1 MLTLS
6 YVTRLL
12 LQFLCSKSLFFI
24 AQIQNNYFNYQIIV
38 LFKEV
43 IIMMYLLLLAGFV
56 LLIKGADLFVD
67 GSSSVAGILKVPSVI
82 IGLTIVAMGTSA
94 PEAAVSI
101 AAGFSGNSD
110 ISLGNIIG
118 SNIFNLLIVIG
129 VCAIIFP
136 APSNRDILKRDM
148 WWNTA
153 ISALLFI
160 LIFDRKISRIDGA
173 ILLITFVVYIGLM
186 IRSALRN
193 RMEEQPQDL
202 LPLSKSIVYIIIGLA
217 AVVFGGDLVVDSAG
231 KIAASL
237 GMSDTLI
244 GLTIVA
250 IGTSLPELVTS
261 ITASKK
267 GDSGIALGNAVGS
280 CLFNIMFILGVTS
293 VLTPI
298 NAVTELIID
307 GGILILVTILMMIFA
322 FTGRKTNRIEGIIC
336 VAAYVAYTVYIIIR

>member
-1 MLTLS
+1 
-6 YVTRLL
+6 
-12 LQFLCSKSLFFI
+12 
-24 AQIQNNYFNYQIIV
+24 
-38 LFKEV
+38 
-43 IIMMYLLLLAGFV
+43 MMYLLLLVGFV

-101 AAGFSGNSD
+101 SAGFSGNSD

-136 APSNRDILKRDM
+136 AVSDKDILKRDM
-148 WWNTA
+148 WWNVA
-153 ISALLFI
+153 ISALLFVLI
-160 LIFDRKISRIDGA
+160 LDKKISRMDGV
-173 ILLITFVVYIGLM
+173 ILLAAFIVYIGLM
-186 IRSALRN
+186 IRSALKN
-193 RMEEQPQDL
+193 RTEEQPQNL
-202 LPLSKSIVYIIIGLA
+202 LPLPKSIIYIIIGLA
-217 AVVFGGDLVVDSAG
+217 AVVFGGDLVVDNAG

-261 ITASKK
+261 ITASRK

-280 CLFNIMFILGVTS
+280 CLFNIMFILGAAS

-307 GGILILVTILMMIFA
+307 GGILILVTIIMLVFA

-336 VAAYVAYTVYIIIR
+336 VAAYIAYTAYIIIR

>member
-1 MLTLS
+1 
-6 YVTRLL
+6 
-12 LQFLCSKSLFFI
+12 
-24 AQIQNNYFNYQIIV
+24 
-38 LFKEV
+38 
-43 IIMMYLLLLAGFV
+43 MMYLLLLVGFV

-101 AAGFSGNSD
+101 SAGFSGNSD

-136 APSNRDILKRDM
+136 AVSNKDILKRDM
-148 WWNTA
+148 WWNIA
-153 ISALLFI
+153 ISSLLFVLI
-160 LIFDRKISRIDGA
+160 LDQKISRVDGV
-173 ILLITFVVYIGLM
+173 ILLVAFIVYIGLM
-186 IRSALRN
+186 IRSALKN
-193 RMEEQPQDL
+193 RMEEQPQNL
-202 LPLSKSIVYIIIGLA
+202 LSLSKSIIYIIIGLA
-217 AVVFGGDLVVDSAG
+217 AVVFGGDLVVDNAS

-261 ITASKK
+261 ITASRK

-280 CLFNIMFILGVTS
+280 CLFNIMFILGAAS

-307 GGILILVTILMMIFA
+307 SGILILVTILMLVFA
-322 FTGRKTNRIEGIIC
+322 FTGRKTSRIEGIIC
-336 VAAYVAYTVYIIIR
+336 VAVYIAYTAYIIIR